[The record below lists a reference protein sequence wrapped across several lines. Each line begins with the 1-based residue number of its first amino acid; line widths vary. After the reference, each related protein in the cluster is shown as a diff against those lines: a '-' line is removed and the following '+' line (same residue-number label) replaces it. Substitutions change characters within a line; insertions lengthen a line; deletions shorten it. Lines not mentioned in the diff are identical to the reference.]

1 MNGISNEAVI
11 DFIEN
16 EKDEDLKENFV
27 GVFPSNYIIKFIS
40 FHQMA
45 REKTKKYPFI
55 IMNTDRSDKPGA
67 HWWSFLDLHPRKE
80 IFLFDSYGFTGFK
93 TFVIDNNVNILNKI
107 LFGIQKFQKKDQK
120 ITIVTL
126 KFSMEEYE
134 KIKNGHRL
142 RPTTQDLLHLIYEYG
157 RLHNITDSVMIHSVD
172 DQLQRIETDTCG
184 IFQLYFYY
192 NLFVPFENSS
202 IVDDKKLSK
211 KTIEKLLNKMFSLDR
226 DRNEEIVE
234 AFAKEKDIKRIKK
247 RMHLTID
254 QSLFI
259 KNWLWT
265 GVIFISSRI
274 FY

>member
-1 MNGISNEAVI
+1 MSGISNEAVI

-55 IMNTDRSDKPGA
+55 IMNTDRSDKPGT

-93 TFVIDNNVNILNKI
+93 TFVIDNDVNILNKI

-126 KFSMEEYE
+126 RFSMEEYE

-142 RPTTQDLLHLIYEYG
+142 RPMTQDLLHLIYEYG
-157 RLHNITDSVMIHSVD
+157 RLHNITDSVTIHSVD
-172 DQLQRIETDTCG
+172 DQLQKIETDTCG

-192 NLFVPFENSS
+192 NLFVSFENSS

-211 KTIEKLLNKMFSLDR
+211 RTVEKLLNEIFSLDR

-234 AFAKEKDIKRIKK
+234 AFVKEKDIKRMK
-247 RMHLTID
+247 
-254 QSLFI
+254 
-259 KNWLWT
+259 
-265 GVIFISSRI
+265 
-274 FY
+274 